1 MLKTELLHSELLA
14 LLSRLGHTQ
23 KICICD
29 AGLPIPKDTLC
40 IDLAIT
46 KNIPEIIF
54 ILELIHKYLIIEEG
68 TAALE
73 TKDHNPNFL
82 KYLNQA
88 PYPIS
93 YLSHEN
99 FKSLSQNCIAFIRTG
114 ECTPYA
120 NIILSAGVSF

>member
-1 MLKTELLHSELLA
+1 MIKTELLHSELLA

-29 AGLPIPKDTLC
+29 AGFPIPKDSLC

-46 KNIPEIIF
+46 KNMPEIVF
-54 ILELIHKYLIIEEG
+54 ILELVHKYLIIEEG
-68 TAALE
+68 IAAFE
-73 TKDHNPNFL
+73 TKDHNPNFI
-82 KYLNQA
+82 NFINNT

-93 YLSHEN
+93 YLSHED
-99 FKSLSQNCIAFIRTG
+99 FKKLSKECIAFIRTG

>member
-1 MLKTELLHSELLA
+1 MIKIELLHSELLT

-29 AGLPIPKDTLC
+29 AGLPIPMDAHC

-46 KNIPEIIF
+46 KNMPEITF
-54 ILELIHKYLIIEEG
+54 ILELIHKYLVIEEG
-68 TAALE
+68 IAALE

-82 KYLNQA
+82 NFMNQA

-93 YLSHEN
+93 YLSHED
-99 FKSLSQNCIAFIRTG
+99 FKKLSKDCIAFIRTG

-120 NIILSAGVSF
+120 NIILSAGVPF